1 MAVPLFARSVAAV
14 IGGLLVL
21 VVWISVIGTL
31 MVPRPVGR
39 RLTYWAAWLVRG
51 AFRLAAG
58 RADGYLGRDRMLAW
72 QAPVALLAQL
82 GTWLGIALAGFCLL
96 MWPLVSGIGEA
107 FTVAGS
113 SMFTLGFAEP
123 KAAPPSVVV
132 FAAAVTGLAIV
143 TLQIAYLPTL
153 YAAFNRRETEVVL
166 LNARS
171 GTPSWGPELL
181 ARTHYALGTG
191 VSTLD
196 TLPDLYER
204 WERWAA
210 DVAES
215 HTTYLPLV
223 RFRSPRPLSSWVTA
237 LLAVLD
243 SAALFLALSPGS
255 APVVPARLCRE
266 IAQAL
271 GFEVPDEPDPSARTS
286 LSYQEFL
293 HAVER
298 LRAADFPIERDP
310 AEAWPDFV
318 GWRASYEQAAYA
330 VAAEVDAVPALW
342 SGPRRL
348 GGPANVPARPPAA
361 IRLQRLSRGHP
372 AASPDRQPRANHR
385 VCDAPTRADVRLGE
399 CSCGGRGPPGQLRSR
414 SVWGR

>member
-1 MAVPLFARSVAAV
+1 MAVPLCARSVAAV

-21 VVWISVIGTL
+21 AVWTSVIGTL
-31 MVPRPVGR
+31 MVPRPVGS
-39 RLTYWAAWLVRG
+39 RLARWAAWLASE

-58 RADGYLGRDRMLAW
+58 TVAGYHGRDRVLAW
-72 QAPVALLAQL
+72 QAPAILLAQL
-82 GTWLGIALAGFCLL
+82 GAWLGTAFAGYWLL
-96 MWPLVSGIGEA
+96 MWPLVRGGIGTA
-107 FTVAGS
+107 FTAAGS

-123 KAAPPSVVV
+123 AGAPPSAVV

-166 LNARS
+166 LNARA

-196 TLPDLYER
+196 TLPSLYEL

-255 APVVPARLCRE
+255 APVVPARLCLRSGF
-266 IAQAL
+266 ICFRQVGRAL
-271 GFEVPDEPDPSARTS
+271 GFEVPDEPNPDGRIS
-286 LSYQEFL
+286 LSYEEFL
-293 HAVER
+293 GAVER
-298 LRAADFPIERDP
+298 LRAVDFPIERDP
-310 AEAWPDFV
+310 AEAWPDFA
-318 GWRASYEQAAYA
+318 GWRVTYEQAAYA

-342 SGPRRL
+342 SGPRRN
-348 GGPANVPARPPAA
+348 GDPAIPPARPPV
-361 IRLQRLSRGHP
+361 GHP
-372 AASPDRQPRANHR
+372 LR
-385 VCDAPTRADVRLGE
+385 DA
-399 CSCGGRGPPGQLRSR
+399 
-414 SVWGR
+414 

>member
-1 MAVPLFARSVAAV
+1 MDQRDRDADGAPAGGQKADLL
-14 IGGLLVL
+14 GGLAGKGGFPPGG
-21 VVWISVIGTL
+21 WY
-31 MVPRPVGR
+31 GR
-39 RLTYWAAWLVRG
+39 RYN
-51 AFRLAAG
+51 
-58 RADGYLGRDRMLAW
+58 GRDRVLAW
-72 QAPVALLAQL
+72 QAPAVLLAQL
-82 GTWLGIALAGFCLL
+82 GAWLGIAFAGFCLL
-96 MWPLVSGIGEA
+96 MWPLVRGGIGTA

-123 KAAPPSVVV
+123 SAAPPSVAV
-132 FAAAVTGLAIV
+132 FAAAVTGLAV
-143 TLQIAYLPTL
+143 VALQIAYLPTL

-166 LNARS
+166 LNARA
-171 GTPSWGPELL
+171 GVPSWGPELL

-215 HTTYLPLV
+215 HTTYLTLV

-255 APVVPARLCRE
+255 APVVPARLCLRSGYICFRE
-266 IAQAL
+266 TARAL
-271 GFEVPDEPDPSARTS
+271 GFEVPEEPDPSGRTS
-286 LSYQEFL
+286 LSYEEFL
-293 HAVER
+293 DAVER
-298 LRAADFPIERDP
+298 LRAVDFPIERDP

-318 GWRASYEQAAYA
+318 GWRVSYEQAAYA

-342 SGPRRL
+342 SGPRRY
-348 GGPANVPARPPAA
+348 GDPVIPPIRPPG
-361 IRLQRLSRGHP
+361 GHP
-372 AASPDRQPRANHR
+372 
-385 VCDAPTRADVRLGE
+385 L
-399 CSCGGRGPPGQLRSR
+399 RGA
-414 SVWGR
+414 

>member
-1 MAVPLFARSVAAV
+1 MAVPLCARSVAAV

-21 VVWISVIGTL
+21 AVWTSVIGTL

-39 RLTYWAAWLVRG
+39 RLTYWAAWLVSG

-58 RADGYLGRDRMLAW
+58 TVDGYLGRDRILAW
-72 QAPVALLAQL
+72 QAPVVLLAQL
-82 GTWLGIALAGFCLL
+82 GAWLGTAFAGYWLL
-96 MWPLVSGIGEA
+96 MWPLVRGGIGTA
-107 FTVAGS
+107 FTAAGS

-123 KAAPPSVVV
+123 AGAPPSAVV

-166 LNARS
+166 LNARA

-196 TLPDLYER
+196 TLPSLYEL

-255 APVVPARLCRE
+255 APVVPARLCLRSGF
-266 IAQAL
+266 ICFRQVGRAL
-271 GFEVPDEPDPSARTS
+271 GFEVPDEPNPDGRIS
-286 LSYQEFL
+286 LSYEEFL
-293 HAVER
+293 GAVER
-298 LRAADFPIERDP
+298 LRAVDFPIERDP
-310 AEAWPDFV
+310 AEAWPDFA
-318 GWRASYEQAAYA
+318 GWRVTYEQAAYA

-342 SGPRRL
+342 SGPRRN
-348 GGPANVPARPPAA
+348 GDPAIPPARPPV
-361 IRLQRLSRGHP
+361 GHP
-372 AASPDRQPRANHR
+372 LR
-385 VCDAPTRADVRLGE
+385 DA
-399 CSCGGRGPPGQLRSR
+399 
-414 SVWGR
+414 